1 MSIFKTII
9 RDTSILDFTSELEHL
24 HTFENVPASMACTSQ
39 DSSKDVTMNQSWD
52 ICKNT
57 GMIQL
62 RELFPLELVYK
73 FPHNDGI
80 GEVWKN
86 HDIALADFVE
96 NMNVNTVME
105 IGAGAGRLG
114 KLFLSKDSKNH
125 WTALEPNHDY
135 NEVEMDNFV
144 HIREW
149 FDEDYTI
156 NENYDAVLHSHVFE
170 HTYQP
175 VDFLK
180 TIHKQIS
187 DDTLHIFSVPDL
199 YYYIENKFTN
209 ALNFEHTA
217 FLTEE
222 IIDRLLNQVGFE
234 IVKKHYH
241 EELPCIFY
249 ACSKKKSFVTH
260 QGLLYDGIYDRNK
273 EVFLNFVNYY
283 RDEVDELN
291 RKIDTFD
298 GEVFLFGAHIF
309 SQFLIFNGLNTD
321 RIKLIL
327 DNSEMKQGN
336 RLYGTDFMVE
346 SPKILK
352 DKDNAAVIL
361 KTASYNE
368 EIKKDIIDN
377 INYNTMFWE

>member
-1 MSIFKTII
+1 MSKFKTII
-9 RDTSILDFTSELEHL
+9 RDKSILDVSSELEHL

-57 GMIQL
+57 GMVQL
-62 RELFPLELVYK
+62 RELFPLDVVYE

-80 GEVWKN
+80 GKVWEN
-86 HDIALADFVE
+86 HDKALADFVE
-96 NMNVNTVME
+96 TTNVNKVME

-135 NEVEMDNFV
+135 DEIVMDNFV

-149 FDEDYTI
+149 FDENYVI
-156 NENYDAVLHSHVFE
+156 GEHYDAILHSHVFE
-170 HTYQP
+170 HTYEP
-175 VDFLK
+175 VEFLK
-180 TIHKQIS
+180 TIHNQIS
-187 DDTLHIFSVPDL
+187 DDTLHIFSIPNL
-199 YYYIENKFTN
+199 YHYIENKFTN
-209 ALNFEHTA
+209 ALNFEHTT

-222 IIDRLLNQVGFE
+222 IIDSLMSQVGFN

-241 EELPCIFY
+241 KELPCIFY
-249 ACSKKKSFVTH
+249 ACSKTQPSEMYYSNT
-260 QGLLYDGIYDRNK
+260 IYEKNRK
-273 EVFLNFVNYY
+273 VFLDFVNYY

-291 RKIDTFD
+291 RKIDSFD
-298 GEVFLFGAHIF
+298 GEIYLFGAHIF

-327 DNSEMKQGN
+327 DNSDMKQGN
-336 RLYGTDFMVE
+336 RLYGTEFMVE

-352 DKDNAAVIL
+352 DKDDVAVIL
-361 KTASYNE
+361 KTASYNK
-368 EIKKDIIDN
+368 EIKEDILTN
-377 INYNTMFWE
+377 INDKVTFWE